1 MSLWTFTTRDRERLT
16 DVDPRL
22 IAVAE
27 RALDLSPLDFGITE
41 GLRTPERQAQ
51 LMKAGASATMN
62 SRHLT
67 GHAIDVVVQLGDR
80 ISWELALYC
89 QVAAAFREASVELA
103 TPIRWGGC
111 WSLLRDLPST
121 AEGIEDAVETYGA
134 RRRAAGKRA
143 LIDGPHF
150 EIPAS

>member
-1 MSLWTFTTRDRERLT
+1 MSLWQFSTRDRERLT
-16 DVDPRL
+16 GVDPRL
-22 IAVAE
+22 VAVAQ
-27 RALDLSPLDFGITE
+27 RALDLSPYDFGITE
-41 GLRTPERQAQ
+41 GVRTAERQAQ
-51 LMKAGASATMN
+51 LLKAGASATMN

-67 GHAIDVVVQLGDR
+67 GHAVDVVVQIGDR

-89 QVAAAFREASVELA
+89 AVAVAFREASIELN

-111 WSLLRDLPST
+111 WALLRDLPST
-121 AEGIEDAVETYGA
+121 AEGIEDAVESYGA

-150 EIPAS
+150 EIPA